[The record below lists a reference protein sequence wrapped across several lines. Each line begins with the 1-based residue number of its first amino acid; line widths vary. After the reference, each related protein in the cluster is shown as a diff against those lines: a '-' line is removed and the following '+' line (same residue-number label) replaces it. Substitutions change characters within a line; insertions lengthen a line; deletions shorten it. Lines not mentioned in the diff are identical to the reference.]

1 MLLVLVDEKLL
12 VAVEV
17 DETTMP
23 PAVLVA
29 ADSLLVTVVTLF
41 ASRLLISADGLVVV
55 DEIVPDWFI
64 MVVVPVTCWGGCGG

>member
-1 MLLVLVDEKLL
+1 MILVLLVLVDEKLL

-23 PAVLVA
+23 PEVLVA

-41 ASRLLISADGLVVV
+41 ANRLLINADGLVVV

-64 MVVVPVTCWGGCGG
+64 MVVVPVAC